1 MLVQIWKIVFLSG
14 QVNSHFHKWCVRF
27 STDIHH
33 YLISS
38 NLLYQIWWVQNYS
51 SCWTSYNIFVVLSF
65 SFFANFPP
73 ILVQFFLGCFHFSYA
88 FIFLIRFECQ
98 VFLSMCITNIFS
110 QFLLWKFL
118 IIKDFSIVKR
128 INLFYKFCAS
138 MPYLIYTCKL
148 LWSDKNIFNT
158 VLNFKVLFVF
168 LTL

>member
-1 MLVQIWKIVFLSG
+1 M
-14 QVNSHFHKWCVRF
+14 
-27 STDIHH
+27 
-33 YLISS
+33 
-38 NLLYQIWWVQNYS
+38 
-51 SCWTSYNIFVVLSF
+51 VLSF

-73 ILVQFFLGCFHFSYA
+73 ILVQFFRLLLFYA

-118 IIKDFSIVKR
+118 IIKDFSIVKQ

-138 MPYLIYTCKL
+138 MPYWISTCKL

-168 LTL
+168 FNSFNSLTLILLVIWRRNQSLLWNIMNHQILFLKSTDF